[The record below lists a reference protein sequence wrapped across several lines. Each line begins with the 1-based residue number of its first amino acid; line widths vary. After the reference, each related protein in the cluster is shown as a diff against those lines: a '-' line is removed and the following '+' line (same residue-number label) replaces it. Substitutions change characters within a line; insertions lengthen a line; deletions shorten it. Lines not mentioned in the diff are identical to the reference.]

1 MRRVRDRVVRRWW
14 PEQRERT
21 AKVVRDPAL
30 ALGLVLTLV
39 LAITQRADKNPL
51 NGYRG
56 DDGEAY
62 IRLVKLLP
70 DYFTF
75 HHVTRYTMSRV
86 GAVWAM
92 RLGLDAFR
100 VPLEAPEIISACQT
114 VNGVL
119 VGLTLVVFLSTLHR
133 LRVSVAG
140 RALAVVLALSSF
152 ALAKWPYFYAPMTD
166 TLGVLLGAV
175 VVHLYVAR
183 ARTPLL
189 VVLVAAGFAWPY
201 LVTLMAALFLAL
213 PMPRQVVWVE
223 GVPTEPERRPP
234 PPTRLAWLIAASLA
248 LLVTWLC
255 LMALRM
261 RMGSAYAWVPGAPAT
276 DHFARYRLYD
286 AVLVT
291 WLLPV
296 SIVVTVATVA
306 VGALFVARRL
316 TFVDALASLDV
327 PWALLAFAGMVAIAL
342 FVNDW
347 ADVRAYS
354 ERPLP
359 KTVIQFGMTLQRPGQ
374 ALVGHFAF
382 FGVATAFALV
392 AFRRFASV
400 VARLGPGYVAV
411 VLLAVVL
418 LALSESRQEAPLLV
432 PLLVPLV
439 KALDER
445 GVDVPTLAFAAGAG
459 AIASKLWFPP
469 MTRFPPNQVWKS
481 QQVFEL
487 PLQQYFM
494 HHGITMSH
502 AAYGGH
508 ALMLAGALVGAWA
521 VLRRER
527 IA

>member
-14 PEQRERT
+14 PKQRARL
-21 AKVVRDPAL
+21 ARLALDPAL
-30 ALGLVLTLV
+30 AVGLVLTLV
-39 LAITQRADKNPL
+39 LALTQRSDKNPL

-62 IRLVKLLP
+62 IRLAKLLP

-86 GAVWAM
+86 GAVWAL
-92 RLGLDAFR
+92 RLGLDALR
-100 VPLEAPEIISACQT
+100 VPLEAPEIIAACQT

-119 VGLTLVVFLSTLHR
+119 VGLTLVVMLATLHR

-152 ALAKWPYFYAPMTD
+152 SLAKWPYFYAPMTD

-175 VVHLYVAR
+175 VVHLYVRRSR
-183 ARTPLL
+183 ALLL
-189 VVLVAAGFAWPY
+189 VVLVLAGFAWPY
-201 LVTLMAALFLAL
+201 LVTLMAALFLAF
-213 PMPRQVVWVE
+213 PAPRAWAWTE
-223 GVPTEPERRPP
+223 GAVRERPSKRPP
-234 PPTRLAWLIAASLA
+234 PTPLAWIVAIGLA
-248 LLVTWLC
+248 LVVTWFC

-286 AVLVT
+286 EVLVP

-296 SIVVTVATVA
+296 SIVVTVATVGVA
-306 VGALFVARRL
+306 ALYVARRL
-316 TFVDALASLDV
+316 TVTDALASLDV
-327 PWALLAFAGMVAIAL
+327 SWALLAFAGMVAIAL

-359 KTVIQFGMTLQRPGQ
+359 KTVIQFAMTLQRPGQ

-382 FGVATAFALV
+382 FGVATAFVLA
-392 AFRRFASV
+392 AFGRFASV
-400 VARLGPGYVAV
+400 VARLGVGYVAV

-432 PLLVPLV
+432 PVLVPLA

-445 GVDVPTLAFAAGAG
+445 GVDGATLAFATGAG
-459 AIASKLWFPP
+459 AVASKLWFPP
-469 MTRFPPNQVWKS
+469 MTRFSPDAVWKS
-481 QQVFEL
+481 QKVFEL

-502 AAYGGH
+502 AAYLGH
-508 ALMLAGALVGAWA
+508 ALMLAGALIGAWA

-527 IA
+527 LA